1 MFPVEKY
8 RYFTNN
14 TNLVIAEQT
23 YAGKKYRAKAVCAN
37 DDDFDYEKGKTLAAA
52 RCNVVITGKRY
63 DAALEKVTFLRN
75 VEKEL
80 KKALEDCE
88 RYYDDAMKEHL
99 EAIAYRSLVEK
110 SLGKGAE

>member
-23 YAGKKYRAKAVCAN
+23 YAGKKYRAKAVCAS
-37 DDDFDYEKGKTLAAA
+37 DDDFDYEKGKELAAA
-52 RCNVVITGKRY
+52 RCNVIITGKRY
-63 DAALEKVTFLRN
+63 EAALDKITFLIKIE
-75 VEKEL
+75 EKL
-80 KKALEDCE
+80 KKEIEDCE
-88 RYYDDAMKEHL
+88 NYYDDAMQEHL

-110 SLGKGAE
+110 SLGKESE